1 MNAPNILIDALPE
14 TVWIDGEEYEIESNF
29 RTSILFELLMQDDRV
44 SDKDKTIKALR
55 LYFPELPHDLNSAV
69 DMLLWFYSCGKS
81 KDASQKKIRSKR
93 SHEKIYSFEYDD
105 DYIFSAFMN
114 QYGIDLQEIEY
125 LHWWKFRAM
134 FNSLTEDNQ
143 FVKIMQYRSMDI
155 SADLPKEQ
163 AKFYKR
169 MKWMYALP
177 MSQSE
182 AQKNDA
188 IEQALI
194 NGGDLTGLI

>member
-1 MNAPNILIDALPE
+1 
-14 TVWIDGEEYEIESNF
+14 
-29 RTSILFELLMQDDRV
+29 MQDDRV

-93 SHEKIYSFEYDD
+93 SYEQIYSFEYDD

-169 MKWMYALP
+169 MKRMYALP
-177 MSQSE
+177 KSQSE

>member
-1 MNAPNILIDALPE
+1 MNAPNILIDVLPE

-55 LYFPELPHDLNSAV
+55 LYFPEIPHNIDGAV
-69 DMLLWFYSCGKS
+69 EMILWFYGCGKN
-81 KDASQKKIRSKR
+81 KDTSQKKVRSKR
-93 SHEKIYSFEYDD
+93 SHEQIYSFEYDD
-105 DYIFSAFMN
+105 DYIFSAFIN
-114 QYGIDLQEIEY
+114 QYGIDLQKIKY
-125 LHWWKFRAM
+125 MHWWKFRAM

-169 MKWMYALP
+169 MKRIYALP
-177 MSQSE
+177 KSQSE

-188 IEQALI
+188 IEHALM